1 MQRTE
6 LSGGRGWL
14 DASAAASVHRI
25 DRQLGRLADV
35 NEAGRSPEQAD
46 KNYAAWIAYLAGGPK
61 APYALPASKS
71 VHCQGGAVDSDDW
84 HNAHAA
90 AIWRENG
97 WRQTARYP
105 NDPKK
110 DEPWHGEYFPALDQ
124 HRNTPASSG
133 ASTAPQ
139 TQQEEDDDMIFIC
152 ETPIN
157 GHNDAAGRNRWICDP
172 AAGTKRNISGE
183 EYDFYR
189 KDLKVRELQGLQSP
203 AITNRYVQ
211 L

>member
-6 LSGGRGWL
+6 LTGGRGWL
-14 DASAAASVHRI
+14 AAPAAASVHRI
-25 DRQLGRLADV
+25 DRQLGRAADI

-46 KNYAAWIAYLAGGPK
+46 KNHAAWLAFLAGGPK
-61 APYALPASKS
+61 APYALPARLS
-71 VHCQGGAVDSDDW
+71 VHCQGMAVDSDDW
-84 HNAHAA
+84 YSRGRAVV
-90 AIWRENG
+90 WRANG

-110 DEPWHGEYFPALDQ
+110 DEPWHGEYFIALDQ
-124 HRNTPASSG
+124 HRFDPALSG
-133 ASTAPQ
+133 AATTPPK
-139 TQQEEDDDMIFIC
+139 QEEDEDMLFIC

-157 GHNDAAGRNRWICDP
+157 GSNDAAGRNRWICDP
-172 AAGTKRNISGE
+172 GAGTKRNIGGE

-189 KDLKVRELQGLQSP
+189 YGLRIRELQGLQSP
-203 AITNRYVQ
+203 AITDRYVQ